1 MQGRKRTGKR
11 HDEGFLSSVVS
22 STADAII
29 GCDTQ
34 GRITAWNPA
43 AERIYGYRCDEAR
56 RRPVTMMYPADVAE
70 RDWQV
75 FQKALRGIPT
85 AQLRTVR
92 LRKDGTRVPVRMS
105 FAPIE
110 GTDGS
115 VRGVVSV
122 AHELTDEIRSEA
134 RMTALLEAT
143 PDAIVGVDRG
153 GRIMFANR
161 SCERLLGY
169 PPEELTGRPAET
181 LFAEEVRAGMVE
193 LCERLFDDP
202 GLRDRTRTLTT
213 RLRRRDGTVL
223 PGETTLSWRE
233 EPGGPLLIAATRDL
247 TEQHRAEDKLRAL
260 LEAVPE
266 AITGVS
272 LDGRIVMANRG
283 TERLLGYSREELL
296 NEPYDRL
303 LPGYERE
310 RVARMVTGLFE
321 SAVPSTVVYV
331 DIVRAD
337 GTLVPTESTVSR
349 FDSAGEHML
358 LVAGRDIT
366 ERVAA
371 EQERA
376 HLVEQVQRQR
386 AEQVIQR
393 TQRLE
398 ALGQLAGGV
407 AHDFNNLLA
416 VISNY
421 TELLGDEI
429 SDLARTDPGQWQPFA
444 DDLDRI
450 RQAAQRGAALT
461 QRLLTFSRR
470 DLSRPQ
476 VLEPGAVLDRL
487 LPSLRTAVGED
498 HELRLTAVPGLWPVL
513 LDPGQ
518 LDQLLVNLAVNA
530 RDAMP
535 GGGPVVIEAD
545 NLRFDGDDPG
555 YQPPPETGRRY
566 LRLRVTDTGVGM
578 SAEVAARVFE
588 PFFTTKNKSPG
599 TGLGLAAVHGIVG
612 QAGGSLA
619 VTSRPGVGTTMTVL
633 LPATD
638 EALTDTVDELIP
650 DDGGPDDGEPGRR
663 HVVLLADDEEGI
675 RESTARA
682 LTRHGYRVLTA
693 PDGPAA
699 LTLAHRHRDE
709 IDVLLTDVIMPR
721 MHGGELAQRVADLIP
736 DIRVIYM
743 SGYAEPLL
751 DVVPVGS
758 AASPLLEKPFAIADL
773 LRTLRGGPIRSEG
786 RETGMHVT

>member
-1 MQGRKRTGKR
+1 MVMQGRKRTGKR

-43 AERIYGYRCDEAR
+43 AERIYGYRCDEVR

-70 RDWQV
+70 RDWQI
-75 FQKALRGIPT
+75 FQKALRGTPT

-105 FAPIE
+105 FAPME

-143 PDAIVGVDRG
+143 PDAIVGIDRE
-153 GRIMFANR
+153 GRIVFANR

-169 PPEELTGRPAET
+169 RPEELTGRQART
-181 LFAEEVRAGMVE
+181 LFAEEARTDMIE
-193 LCERLFDDP
+193 LHARLLADP
-202 GLRDRTRTLTT
+202 RLRDRTRTLAT

-223 PGETTLSWRE
+223 PGETTLSWHE
-233 EPGGPLLIAATRDL
+233 EPDEPVLIAATRDL
-247 TEQHRAEDKLRAL
+247 TEQHRAEEKLRAL

-272 LDGRIVMANRG
+272 PDGRIVMVNQG

-296 NEPYDRL
+296 DESYDRF

-310 RVARMVTGLFE
+310 RVARMVSALFE
-321 SAVPSTVVYV
+321 SALPSAVIYV

-337 GTLVPTESTVSR
+337 GTLVPTESTVTR

-371 EQERA
+371 EHERA
-376 HLVEQVQRQR
+376 RLAEQVQR
-386 AEQVIQR
+386 QR

-421 TELLGDEI
+421 TDLLGDEVA
-429 SDLARTDPGQWQPFA
+429 DLARTDPGQWQPFA

-450 RQAAQRGAALT
+450 RKAAERGAGLT

-470 DLSRPQ
+470 DLNRPR

-487 LPSLRTAVGED
+487 LPSLRTAVGTG

-518 LDQLLVNLAVNA
+518 LDQLLVNLVVNA

-535 GGGPVVIEAD
+535 GGGPVGIAAD
-545 NLRFDGDDPG
+545 NLQFDGDDPG

-578 SAEVAARVFE
+578 SADVAARAFE
-588 PFFTTKNKSPG
+588 PFFTTKDKSPG
-599 TGLGLAAVHGIVG
+599 TGLGLAAVYGIVG
-612 QAGGSLA
+612 QAGGCLA
-619 VTSRPGVGTTMTVL
+619 VTSSPGEGTTMTVL

-638 EALTDTVDELIP
+638 EAYTDPEEEIVPDE
-650 DDGGPDDGEPGRR
+650 GGPDAGEPGRH
-663 HVVLLADDEEGI
+663 HVILLADDEEGV

-709 IDVLLTDVIMPR
+709 IDVLLTDVMMPR
-721 MHGGELAQRVADLIP
+721 MHGGELAQRVVELIP

-751 DVVPVGS
+751 DVAPAGS
-758 AASPLLEKPFAIADL
+758 AATPLLEKPFAITEL
-773 LRTLRGGPIRSEG
+773 LRTLRGGPIRSGG
-786 RETGMHVT
+786 RGDGMHVT

>member
-11 HDEGFLSSVVS
+11 HDEGILSSVVS

-29 GCDTQ
+29 GCNTQ

-56 RRPVTMMYPADVAE
+56 RRPVTMLYPADVAE
-70 RDWQV
+70 RDWQI
-75 FQKALRGIPT
+75 FQKALRGTPT
-85 AQLRTVR
+85 AQVRTVR
-92 LRKDGTRVPVRMS
+92 LHKDGTRVPVRMS

-143 PDAIVGVDRG
+143 PDAIVGVDPG
-153 GRIMFANR
+153 GRIVFANR

-169 PPEELTGRPAET
+169 RPEELTGRQAEM
-181 LFAEEVRAGMVE
+181 LFAQDARADMIE
-193 LCERLFDDP
+193 LCERLFADP
-202 GLRDRTRTLTT
+202 RLRDRTRTLTT
-213 RLRRRDGTVL
+213 RLRRRDGTEL

-310 RVARMVTGLFE
+310 RVARMVAGLFE
-321 SAVPSTVVYV
+321 SELPSTVVYV
-331 DIVRAD
+331 DILRAD

-349 FDSAGEHML
+349 FDGGGERML

-366 ERVAA
+366 DRVAA
-371 EQERA
+371 ERERA
-376 HLVEQVQRQR
+376 RLAEQVQR
-386 AEQVIQR
+386 QR

-421 TELLGDEI
+421 TELLGDEVT
-429 SDLARTDPGQWQPFA
+429 DLARSDPKQWQPFA

-450 RQAAQRGAALT
+450 RKAAERGAALT

-470 DLSRPQ
+470 DLSRPR

-487 LPSLRTAVGED
+487 LPSLRTAVGEG
-498 HELRLTAVPGLWPVL
+498 HELRLTAVPELWPVL

-518 LDQLLVNLAVNA
+518 LDQLLVNLAINA

-535 GGGPVVIEAD
+535 GGGPVVIDAD

-578 SAEVAARVFE
+578 SADVAARAFE
-588 PFFTTKNKSPG
+588 PFFTTKTKNPG
-599 TGLGLAAVHGIVG
+599 TGLGLAAVYGIVG
-612 QAGGSLA
+612 QAGGCLA
-619 VTSRPGVGTTMTVL
+619 VTSIPGAGTTMTVL

-638 EALTDTVDELIP
+638 EAYSDPADEIVP
-650 DDGGPDDGEPGRR
+650 DDGGPDGGEPGRY
-663 HVVLLADDEEGI
+663 HVILLADDEEGV

-682 LTRHGYRVLTA
+682 LSRHGYRVLTA

-699 LTLAHRHRDE
+699 LTLAHQHRDE

-721 MHGGELAQRVADLIP
+721 MHGGELAQRVVELIP

-751 DVVPVGS
+751 DVAPAGS
-758 AASPLLEKPFAIADL
+758 TATPLLEKPFAIAEL
-773 LRTLRGGPIRSEG
+773 LRTLRPGPIRSDG
-786 RETGMHVT
+786 RGTGMHVT